1 MKIPFACPSCAT
13 VGSVDASAA
22 GKLARCKHCGHR
34 FTISSPGAAE
44 PEVYSLEEPGE
55 GTTGVGD
62 AVMSPAPGLAFV
74 PARGDKPAAT
84 LPRKSKRSA
93 SRLTTRTDHQR
104 EPRLA
109 WRIWLTGVGVAAAIA
124 IVAIALLAPS
134 GVLIAACTVMAL
146 GGVMIL
152 VGYGVG
158 AYGAFGEDFLYG
170 FLYLV
175 IPLYTAYYMVTRWDD
190 LWVWFVCMTMGVG
203 LILLGIEMAR
213 WGGVVA

>member
-1 MKIPFACPSCAT
+1 MKIPFACPSCAA

-34 FTISSPGAAE
+34 FTIPSPGAAE
-44 PEVYSLEEPGE
+44 LEVYSLEEPAE
-55 GTTGVGD
+55 RTTGVAD
-62 AVMSPAPGLAFV
+62 AVRSPAPVSAFV
-74 PARGDKPAAT
+74 PARGDKPAT
-84 LPRKSKRSA
+84 SPPRKSGRSA
-93 SRLTTRTDHQR
+93 SRSTTRTAHRR

-109 WRIWLTGVGVAAAIA
+109 WRIRLTWVGVAAAIA
-124 IVAIALLAPS
+124 IAAIAALAPS

-158 AYGAFGEDFLYG
+158 AYGAFREDSLHG

-190 LWVWFVCMTMGVG
+190 LWVWFACMTMGVG

-213 WGGVVA
+213 WGGVVV

>member
-1 MKIPFACPSCAT
+1 MKIQFACPSCAA
-13 VGSVDASAA
+13 VGSVDASAV

-34 FTISSPGAAE
+34 FTISSPDAAD
-44 PEVYSLEEPGE
+44 PEVYSLEEPAE
-55 GTTGVGD
+55 EATRVGD
-62 AVMSPAPGLAFV
+62 VVRSPAPVSEFV
-74 PARGDKPAAT
+74 PARGDEPATT

-93 SRLTTRTDHQR
+93 SRLTARTAHNR
-104 EPRLA
+104 EPRSA
-109 WRIWLTGVGVAAAIA
+109 WWIWLTWVGAAAVIVIAAIA
-124 IVAIALLAPS
+124 MLAPS

-158 AYGAFGEDFLYG
+158 AYGAFREDFLYG

-190 LWVWFVCMTMGVG
+190 LWIWLACMTMGVG

-213 WGGVVA
+213 WGGMVV